1 MYLLA
6 IVAAL
11 AGLLFGYD
19 TGIIS
24 GAMLFLKKTFLM
36 TTTELGVVVS
46 AVPFGALVAAA
57 FCGRLNDVLGRK
69 RILFITAL
77 LYFIGSI
84 TSALSPNVEVLI
96 ASRLILG
103 FAVGLGSYSAPVY
116 IAEIAKQENR
126 GALVT
131 LNQLAITVG
140 IMLSYLVDYIF
151 ASQGQWRYML
161 GCGFIPALILLICI
175 FSLPESPRWL
185 VTKGK
190 IARAKEILGAI
201 HGDDSKQEFNQI
213 KSVVSQEPLTYRQLI
228 NLGFM
233 RVLLLG
239 IAVSIFTQAVGI
251 NAIIYY
257 APTIF
262 QTAGLTKATS
272 LILAT
277 AGIGMVNVLFT
288 LVAVRYL
295 DRLGRRKMLLFGLG
309 GILFSLAVATTAF
322 AHTAV
327 SIELAWAIMAS
338 FVIFIASQAIG
349 TGPACWLIPSEI
361 FPTEARG
368 LGMGLAVAF
377 NWATNVIVA
386 FFFPITLTH
395 LGPSITFGIFLAI
408 ACVAFIVFFLFV
420 PETKGVSLEQIEKNI
435 EAGKPLRQLGDA

>member
-1 MYLLA
+1 MYLIA

-11 AGLLFGYD
+11 VGLLFGYD

-24 GAMLFLKKTFLM
+24 GAMLFLKNSFLM

-57 FCGRLNDVLGRK
+57 LCGRLNDTLGRK
-69 RILFITAL
+69 RILFITAF
-77 LYFIGSI
+77 LYLIGSI
-84 TSALSPNVEVLI
+84 ASAVSPNVEVLI
-96 ASRLILG
+96 VSRFVLG

-116 IAEIAKQENR
+116 IAEIAKRENR

-151 ASQGQWRYML
+151 ASHGQWRYML
-161 GCGFIPALILLICI
+161 GCGFIPALILFLCI
-175 FSLPESPRWL
+175 FLLPESPRWL

-190 IARAKEILGAI
+190 ITRAKEILGAI

-213 KSVVSQEPLTYRQLI
+213 KSVVSQEPLKYRQLI

-239 IAVSIFTQAVGI
+239 IAVSILTQAVGI

-272 LILAT
+272 SILAT

-288 LVAVRYL
+288 LIAVRYL

-327 SIELAWAIMAS
+327 SIELAWAIMVS

-408 ACVAFIVFFLFV
+408 ACIAFIVFFLFV